1 MTSTLIRRLL
11 VLPRR
16 SKVLLMV
23 ATDVIVLPLCFSL
36 ALLLRR
42 GDAEL
47 LIQYGALPPLTIAA
61 LTIPVLYLSGLYRT
75 VVRYIDIKVLW
86 LSGISLATL
95 IALTYFVSLSIQQ
108 EYLPRTGLLI
118 YWFIAFSYVVISRFL
133 ARTLLRTSLYHK
145 NRGNLTRLAILGA
158 GEAGA
163 QLAQAMHASAGHKV
177 LCFFDHDGTLNN
189 TTVGGLPVYGVDRI
203 TEQISSCA
211 SMRSCWPFR
220 PPHRRAAA
228 RCSRACAGFRSRCV
242 RCRPCSSWWMDG
254 SRRSRSA
261 RSASRICSDATP
273 FRPTRRSSPSAS
285 ISGWSW

>member
-86 LSGISLATL
+86 LSGISL
-95 IALTYFVSLSIQQ
+95 V
-108 EYLPRTGLLI
+108 P
-118 YWFIAFSYVVISRFL
+118 
-133 ARTLLRTSLYHK
+133 
-145 NRGNLTRLAILGA
+145 
-158 GEAGA
+158 
-163 QLAQAMHASAGHKV
+163 
-177 LCFFDHDGTLNN
+177 
-189 TTVGGLPVYGVDRI
+189 
-203 TEQISSCA
+203 
-211 SMRSCWPFR
+211 
-220 PPHRRAAA
+220 
-228 RCSRACAGFRSRCV
+228 
-242 RCRPCSSWWMDG
+242 
-254 SRRSRSA
+254 
-261 RSASRICSDATP
+261 
-273 FRPTRRSSPSAS
+273 
-285 ISGWSW
+285 